1 MRNINSTILTAFTL
15 MAGSTEDYNK
25 AAEKIRFIRARGE
38 AETAEVREL
47 CQQALA
53 AKVAEYRKQVHPE
66 SGKPAKG
73 SAYQRAVSRM
83 MRDTN
88 PEQGE
93 SVKQERK
100 VRVPA
105 ALQTAIEKLLTT
117 YDKGMVREA
126 LKRAA

>member
-1 MRNINSTILTAFTL
+1 MSKVNAIILASFTA
-15 MAGSTEDYNK
+15 MASSSADYTK
-25 AAEKIRFIRARGE
+25 AAEKIKFVRARGD

-93 SVKQERK
+93 NVRQERK

-105 ALQTAIEKLLTT
+105 ALQAAVDKLLAT
-117 YDKGMVREA
+117 YDKAAMREA

>member
-1 MRNINSTILTAFTL
+1 MTKVTSIILTSFAA
-15 MAGSTEDYNK
+15 MAGNAAEYSK
-25 AAEKIRFIRARGE
+25 AAEKIKFIRARGD

-47 CQQALA
+47 AQQALL
-53 AKVAEYRKQVHPE
+53 AKVAAYKQQVHPE
-66 SGKPAKG
+66 SGKPIKG